1 MTKIAYLSL
10 VFLIIPL
17 SGASNPSKYE
27 ITVLATNIANFGGF
41 GEWSFGALYEGAD
54 ETVMFD
60 TGFHEDT
67 VMHNAKRLGKDL
79 SKVEKVVLS
88 HFHADHTGGLLKLR
102 REFGQINKR
111 AFSKVYVARGFFD
124 QRLNSK
130 AEIDSANRLGPGG
143 FERVSTFRSEAEAL
157 GITFVVVEGP
167 MEIAENLFITG
178 PVARQNEHYN
188 GPSGLFVQIDGSL
201 TPDIIRDD
209 QSLGMLTE
217 KGWVMMSGCGHAGI
231 INTGETLRRIK
242 DRPIYAAIGGFHLWL
257 AEDEVVNRTAEWLG
271 EAGLEKFLG
280 GHCTGIHA
288 TNQISELLGLERHEI
303 SHTAVGSVLT
313 RDLNIIRSSVE

>member
-10 VFLIIPL
+10 VFFIIPL
-17 SGASNPSKYE
+17 SGTANPSKYE

-41 GEWSFGALYEGAD
+41 GEWSYGALYEGVD

-67 VMHNAKRLGKDL
+67 VIHNAKRLGKDL
-79 SKVEKVVLS
+79 SKVEKVILS

-102 REFGQINKR
+102 REFGQLNKR

-130 AEIDSANRLGPGG
+130 AEIDSSNRLGPGG
-143 FERVSTFRSEAEAL
+143 FERVSTFRNEAESL
-157 GITFVVVEGP
+157 GITFIIVDGP
-167 MEIAENLFITG
+167 LEIAENLFITG
-178 PVARQNEHYN
+178 PVARRNEHYN
-188 GPSGLFVQIDGSL
+188 GSSGLFVKIDGSL

-209 QSLGMLTE
+209 QSLGMLTD

-242 DRPIYAAIGGFHLWL
+242 DRPIYAAMGGFHLWL

-288 TNQISELLGLERHEI
+288 ANRISELLGLERHEI

>member
-1 MTKIAYLSL
+1 VSSFYTLWYYIEHPEFGGFASLYRIDDYWRGVTVTKIAYLSL

-41 GEWSFGALYEGAD
+41 GEWSFGALYEGSD

-79 SKVEKVVLS
+79 SKVEKVILS

-167 MEIAENLFITG
+167 TEIAENLFITG

-201 TPDIIRDD
+201 AP
-209 QSLGMLTE
+209 
-217 KGWVMMSGCGHAGI
+217 
-231 INTGETLRRIK
+231 
-242 DRPIYAAIGGFHLWL
+242 
-257 AEDEVVNRTAEWLG
+257 
-271 EAGLEKFLG
+271 
-280 GHCTGIHA
+280 
-288 TNQISELLGLERHEI
+288 
-303 SHTAVGSVLT
+303 
-313 RDLNIIRSSVE
+313 

>member
-1 MTKIAYLSL
+1 MKKIINFGVICLML
-10 VFLIIPL
+10 PL
-17 SGASNPSKYE
+17 MGASNPSKYE

-54 ETVMFD
+54 EAVMFD

-67 VMHNAKRLGKDL
+67 VLHNAKRLGKDL

-102 REFGQINKR
+102 REYSRVNKS
-111 AFSKVYVARGFFD
+111 AFSKVYVASGFFD

-130 AEIDSANRLGPGG
+130 GEIDSFMRLGPGG
-143 FERVSTFRSEAEAL
+143 FERVSSFRSEAESL
-157 GITFVVVEGP
+157 GITFIVVEGP
-167 MEIAENLFITG
+167 TEVADNLFITG

-188 GPSGLFVQIDGSL
+188 GPSGLFVKVDGSL
-201 TPDIIRDD
+201 APDIIRDD

-231 INTGETLRRIK
+231 INTGEALRGIK

-257 AEDEVVNRTAEWLG
+257 AEDEVVNRTAKWLG